1 MKKKLEADLISI
13 AHRILKL
20 KNKENLAQ
28 LHLETQ
34 KLYEKLSV
42 LKFVEDNFSDVKP
55 TIGNSNIQEL
65 VNAALE
71 NELEAAE
78 VAPEETEIQPDLV
91 EEEIEEEVE
100 EEEEDDSD
108 EEEEFEEEIE
118 ADEEEDEEET
128 FENIEESEEEEEE
141 SEEEKEFEPHF
152 ELFNVEEVEDKKSKK
167 EAKQISFEDLLGS
180 NSEPI
185 FERVFD
191 PIQEETEEES
201 DDEEETEDEEA
212 IFNPGFEM
220 EASEEMEEEEK
231 AIPNFEFDNEI
242 SINEAFAKTIT
253 FGLND
258 RIAFEKQLFAGSSE
272 DLNRVVSQLSTF
284 DTFEEAQNFIE
295 DMVPLDPLYLV
306 DHHEELFEPSVA
318 NFTPEYQ
325 RRLRQYVVSDRTH
338 EAYFTKLPQGQFG
351 LIFAYNF
358 FNFKPIEII
367 RQYITELFGLMRPG
381 GTLIMT
387 YNNCDRAQGVGLV
400 ERGFMCYTPKKLIVA
415 HAESVGFECDFE
427 HDGAGDVSWLEFRKP
442 GEITSLRGGQT
453 LAKIVA
459 NSQ

>member
-20 KNKENLAQ
+20 KNKEDLAQ

-65 VNAALE
+65 VDAALE
-71 NELEAAE
+71 NDPEEEEVDTAPQEIEIQSDLAEEESEEELEE
-78 VAPEETEIQPDLV
+78 DKEESEEEDHSEEEEEESEEEEEES
-91 EEEIEEEVE
+91 EEEIEE
-100 EEEEDDSD
+100 D
-108 EEEEFEEEIE
+108 
-118 ADEEEDEEET
+118 EDEDEA
-128 FENIEESEEEEEE
+128 FENIEESEEEEEESEEEEIEEEDEEESDEE

-152 ELFNVEEVEDKKSKK
+152 ELFNVEEVEDKKTKT

-180 NSEPI
+180 NSEPV

-220 EASEEMEEEEK
+220 EASEEMEEEKK

-295 DMVPLDPLYLV
+295 DMVKPDY
-306 DHHEELFEPSVA
+306 DNWEGKEE
-318 NFTPEYQ
+318 
-325 RRLRQYVVSDRTH
+325 YVTR
-338 EAYFTKLPQGQFG
+338 FM
-351 LIFAYNF
+351 
-358 FNFKPIEII
+358 EI
-367 RQYITELFGLMRPG
+367 
-381 GTLIMT
+381 
-387 YNNCDRAQGVGLV
+387 V
-400 ERGFMCYTPKKLIVA
+400 EKKFV
-415 HAESVGFECDFE
+415 
-427 HDGAGDVSWLEFRKP
+427 
-442 GEITSLRGGQT
+442 
-453 LAKIVA
+453 
-459 NSQ
+459 

>member
-20 KNKENLAQ
+20 KNKEDLAQ

-71 NELEAAE
+71 ND
-78 VAPEETEIQPDLV
+78 PEEEEVDAAPQEIEIQSDLV
-91 EEEIEEEVE
+91 EEEIEEEEIEEEEDHSE
-100 EEEEDDSD
+100 EEEES
-108 EEEEFEEEIE
+108 EEEIE
-118 ADEEEDEEET
+118 ADEEEDEDEA
-128 FENIEESEEEEEE
+128 FENIEESEEEEEESEEEEIEEEDEEESEEE

-152 ELFNVEEVEDKKSKK
+152 ELFNVEEVEDKKSKT

-180 NSEPI
+180 SSEPV

-201 DDEEETEDEEA
+201 DDEEETESEEP

-295 DMVPLDPLYLV
+295 DMVKPDYDNWEGKEEYV
-306 DHHEELFEPSVA
+306 DRFM
-318 NFTPEYQ
+318 
-325 RRLRQYVVSDRTH
+325 
-338 EAYFTKLPQGQFG
+338 
-351 LIFAYNF
+351 
-358 FNFKPIEII
+358 EI
-367 RQYITELFGLMRPG
+367 
-381 GTLIMT
+381 
-387 YNNCDRAQGVGLV
+387 V
-400 ERGFMCYTPKKLIVA
+400 EKK
-415 HAESVGFECDFE
+415 FD
-427 HDGAGDVSWLEFRKP
+427 
-442 GEITSLRGGQT
+442 
-453 LAKIVA
+453 
-459 NSQ
+459 

>member
-20 KNKENLAQ
+20 KNKEDLAQ

-78 VAPEETEIQPDLV
+78 VAPEETEIQPELV
-91 EEEIEEEVE
+91 EEEIEEEE
-100 EEEEDDSD
+100 IEEEEDDSD
-108 EEEEFEEEIE
+108 EEEESEEEIE
-118 ADEEEDEEET
+118 EDEDEEET

-141 SEEEKEFEPHF
+141 SEEEEIEEEDEEVEGEEESEEEKETEPHF
-152 ELFNVEEVEDKKSKK
+152 ELFNVEEVEDKKSKT

-180 NSEPI
+180 SSEPV

-191 PIQEETEEES
+191 PIQEEGEEES
-201 DDEEETEDEEA
+201 EDEEETEDEEA

-295 DMVPLDPLYLV
+295 DMVKPDY
-306 DHHEELFEPSVA
+306 DNWEGKEE
-318 NFTPEYQ
+318 
-325 RRLRQYVVSDRTH
+325 YVTRFMEIV
-338 EAYFTKLPQGQFG
+338 EKK
-351 LIFAYNF
+351 FA
-358 FNFKPIEII
+358 
-367 RQYITELFGLMRPG
+367 
-381 GTLIMT
+381 
-387 YNNCDRAQGVGLV
+387 
-400 ERGFMCYTPKKLIVA
+400 
-415 HAESVGFECDFE
+415 
-427 HDGAGDVSWLEFRKP
+427 
-442 GEITSLRGGQT
+442 
-453 LAKIVA
+453 
-459 NSQ
+459 

>member
-20 KNKENLAQ
+20 KNKEDLAQ

-71 NELEAAE
+71 ND
-78 VAPEETEIQPDLV
+78 PEEEEVDAAPQEIEIQSDLV
-91 EEEIEEEVE
+91 EEEIEEEEIE
-100 EEEEDDSD
+100 EEEES
-108 EEEEFEEEIE
+108 EEEIE
-118 ADEEEDEEET
+118 EDEEEDEA
-128 FENIEESEEEEEE
+128 FENIEESEEEEEESEEEEIEEEDEEESDEE

-152 ELFNVEEVEDKKSKK
+152 ELFNVEEVEDKKSKT

-180 NSEPI
+180 SSEPV

-201 DDEEETEDEEA
+201 DDEEETESEEP

-295 DMVPLDPLYLV
+295 DMVKPDY
-306 DHHEELFEPSVA
+306 DNWEGKEE
-318 NFTPEYQ
+318 
-325 RRLRQYVVSDRTH
+325 YVTRFMEIV
-338 EAYFTKLPQGQFG
+338 EKK
-351 LIFAYNF
+351 FA
-358 FNFKPIEII
+358 
-367 RQYITELFGLMRPG
+367 
-381 GTLIMT
+381 
-387 YNNCDRAQGVGLV
+387 
-400 ERGFMCYTPKKLIVA
+400 
-415 HAESVGFECDFE
+415 
-427 HDGAGDVSWLEFRKP
+427 
-442 GEITSLRGGQT
+442 
-453 LAKIVA
+453 
-459 NSQ
+459 

>member
-20 KNKENLAQ
+20 KNKEDLAQ

-65 VNAALE
+65 VNAAFV
-71 NELEAAE
+71 NELEEEDVE
-78 VAPEETEIQPDLV
+78 VAPEEIEIQTELV

-108 EEEEFEEEIE
+108 EEEESEEEIE
-118 ADEEEDEEET
+118 EDEDEEET

-141 SEEEKEFEPHF
+141 SEEEEIEEEDEEVEGEEESEEEKEIEPHF
-152 ELFNVEEVEDKKSKK
+152 ELFNVEEVEDKKSKT

-180 NSEPI
+180 SSEPV

-191 PIQEETEEES
+191 PIQEEGEEES
-201 DDEEETEDEEA
+201 EDEEETEDEEA

-295 DMVPLDPLYLV
+295 DMVKPDYDNWEGKEEYV
-306 DHHEELFEPSVA
+306 DRFM
-318 NFTPEYQ
+318 
-325 RRLRQYVVSDRTH
+325 
-338 EAYFTKLPQGQFG
+338 
-351 LIFAYNF
+351 
-358 FNFKPIEII
+358 EI
-367 RQYITELFGLMRPG
+367 
-381 GTLIMT
+381 
-387 YNNCDRAQGVGLV
+387 V
-400 ERGFMCYTPKKLIVA
+400 EKK
-415 HAESVGFECDFE
+415 FD
-427 HDGAGDVSWLEFRKP
+427 
-442 GEITSLRGGQT
+442 
-453 LAKIVA
+453 
-459 NSQ
+459 

>member
-20 KNKENLAQ
+20 KNKEDLAQ

-71 NELEAAE
+71 ND
-78 VAPEETEIQPDLV
+78 PEEEEVDAAPQEIEIQSDLV
-91 EEEIEEEVE
+91 EEEIEEEE
-100 EEEEDDSD
+100 IEEEEDHS
-108 EEEEFEEEIE
+108 EEEESEEEIE
-118 ADEEEDEEET
+118 EDEVEDEEET
-128 FENIEESEEEEEE
+128 FENIEESEEEEEESEEEEIEEEDEEESEEE

-152 ELFNVEEVEDKKSKK
+152 ELFNVEEVEDKKSKT

-180 NSEPI
+180 SSEPV

-201 DDEEETEDEEA
+201 DDEEETESEEP

-295 DMVPLDPLYLV
+295 DMVKPDYDNWEGKEEYV
-306 DHHEELFEPSVA
+306 DRFM
-318 NFTPEYQ
+318 
-325 RRLRQYVVSDRTH
+325 
-338 EAYFTKLPQGQFG
+338 
-351 LIFAYNF
+351 
-358 FNFKPIEII
+358 EI
-367 RQYITELFGLMRPG
+367 
-381 GTLIMT
+381 
-387 YNNCDRAQGVGLV
+387 V
-400 ERGFMCYTPKKLIVA
+400 EKK
-415 HAESVGFECDFE
+415 FD
-427 HDGAGDVSWLEFRKP
+427 
-442 GEITSLRGGQT
+442 
-453 LAKIVA
+453 
-459 NSQ
+459 